1 MDTSSLLVMEDSFTV
16 CFHHEKRWSVCVACV
31 SVCLLPTRCLSS
43 TVVYL
48 HPAAAYTHHRCHVDR
63 VWLCVFLCVSSPCSS
78 PALIYYLLFKEPLE
92 TSEIERESGICHKLR
107 ASRPYCFLTT
117 HSQRVFS
124 IRLFTPT
131 CLWMERKRVQ
141 KVWMGKCELLRMT
154 QTAQYCSKQ
163 SAVLKCKELKHWL
176 IWVKEN
182 KRFYGVFSSTMLAIK
197 ILHFA
202 SHPLQNKI
210 NGLESF
216 IKLKVT

>member
-1 MDTSSLLVMEDSFTV
+1 MKRDEVCALRVCLCV
-16 CFHHEKRWSVCVACV
+16 CFPLVACRV
-31 SVCLLPTRCLSS
+31 RWCIFTLLPPTLI
-43 TVVYL
+43 T
-48 HPAAAYTHHRCHVDR
+48 AAM
-63 VWLCVFLCVSSPCSS
+63 WMEFECVCFCVCVSSPCSS

-92 TSEIERESGICHKLR
+92 TSEIERESGICHKLI

-141 KVWMGKCELLRMT
+141 KVWMGKCELPRMT